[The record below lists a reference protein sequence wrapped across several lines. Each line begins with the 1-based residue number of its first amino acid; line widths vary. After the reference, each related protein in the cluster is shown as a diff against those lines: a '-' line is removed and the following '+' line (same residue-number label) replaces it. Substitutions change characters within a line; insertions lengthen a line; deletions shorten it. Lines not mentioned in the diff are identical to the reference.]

1 MSERVQ
7 SPCANGVERTCGPH
21 FLRGLTLLSA
31 ALLLSTPAGAERLDI
46 ARFSAGDLE
55 GWKSRSFA
63 GQTRYRLEIQDGRQ
77 VLHAVSSASASGL
90 YREATIDLA
99 KTPYLRWSWRIGNLL
114 ATQDER
120 SKAGDDYPARVYVV
134 FSRGPLLWRTRA
146 INYVWSS
153 HQPAGSEWPNA
164 FTANARMVAVRSGA
178 AEVGQWVHES
188 RDVYDDYRRAF
199 GEEPG
204 EVSAVAVMTDTDNTG
219 QAAEAWF
226 GDIWFDQAAR

>member
-1 MSERVQ
+1 VKR
-7 SPCANGVERTCGPH
+7 
-21 FLRGLTLLSA
+21 LGLA
-31 ALLLSTPAGAERLDI
+31 AGLLLAIPAGAERLDI

-63 GQTRYRLEIQDGRQ
+63 GETRYRLEIRAGRQ
-77 VLHAVSSASASGL
+77 ALHAVSNASASGL
-90 YREATIDLA
+90 YREVTIDLK
-99 KTPYLRWSWRIGNLL
+99 KTPYLHWSWRVGNLL

-120 SKAGDDYPARVYVV
+120 SKPGDDYPARVYVV
-134 FSRGPLLWRTRA
+134 FSGGPFLWRTRA

-178 AEVGQWVHES
+178 AAVGQWVHES
-188 RDVYDDYRRAF
+188 RNVYDDYRRAF

-204 EVSAVAVMTDTDNTG
+204 EVSAIAVMTDTDNTG

-226 GDIWFDQAAR
+226 GDIWFDRVGP